1 MITSGGPLS
10 ISRRTEIIDLIDPMN
25 HWHEISNFDLY
36 EPTLNA
42 VGAFLYYHR
51 QNASA
56 RGWPYQ
62 PLICGG
68 WNISGWNNQ
77 SQILSNVTTWSGPK
91 TNNNCGGSSVDHI
104 GKCRNLTPMC
114 TKRAWASSI
123 VLNKI
128 SKSESLEKSG
138 STYFEYL
145 LRNNE
150 SEILW
155 ITGGM
160 QQNRH
165 PHSSTEFVTLSE
177 SQLFSRIIGPELP
190 FTIYQHCMIEYDY
203 NAIFLIGGVQ
213 NGTGSLQE
221 RSVQHSKKT
230 WIVDPTN
237 GFEIKEGPDL
247 NVARSFHC
255 GGKMVVDGKVILFV
269 AGGEE
274 HGPASEFNI
283 LDSVEFLDP
292 SSMEQGWKLGKIC
305 HYIST

>member
-10 ISRRTEIIDLIDPMN
+10 ISRYTEIIDLIDPRN

-42 VGAFLYYHR
+42 VGAFL
-51 QNASA
+51 N
-56 RGWPYQ
+56 YQ

-68 WNISGWNNQ
+68 WNNQ
-77 SQILSNVTTWSGPK
+77 SQSLSNVITWIGPK
-91 TNNNCGGSSVDHI
+91 SNDNFGGSPVDYI
-104 GKCRNLTPMC
+104 GKCSKLTPMC

-190 FTIYQHCMIEYDY
+190 FTIYQHCMIEYDN

-237 GFEIKEGPDL
+237 GFEIKEGPAL

-255 GGKMVVDGKVILFV
+255 GGKMIVDGKVILFV
-269 AGGEE
+269 AGGEG

-292 SSMEQGWKLGKIC
+292 SSMEQGWKLGKIF

>member
-10 ISRRTEIIDLIDPMN
+10 VSRFTEIIDLIDPRN
-25 HWHEISNFDLY
+25 EISNFDLY

-42 VGAFLYYHR
+42 VGAFL
-51 QNASA
+51 N
-56 RGWPYQ
+56 YQ

-68 WNISGWNNQ
+68 WNNQ
-77 SQILSNVTTWSGPK
+77 SQSLSNVTTWIGP
-91 TNNNCGGSSVDHI
+91 DYI
-104 GKCRNLTPMC
+104 GKCSKLTPMC

-237 GFEIKEGPDL
+237 GFEIKEGPAL

-255 GGKMVVDGKVILFV
+255 GGKMIVDGKVILFV
-269 AGGEE
+269 AGGEG

-292 SSMEQGWKLGKIC
+292 SSMEHGWKLGKIFY
-305 HYIST
+305 YIST

>member
-10 ISRRTEIIDLIDPMN
+10 ISRHTEIIDLIDPRN

-42 VGAFLYYHR
+42 VGAFL
-51 QNASA
+51 N
-56 RGWPYQ
+56 YQ

-68 WNISGWNNQ
+68 WNNQ
-77 SQILSNVTTWSGPK
+77 SQSLSNVTTWIGPK
-91 TNNNCGGSSVDHI
+91 TNDNCGESPVDYI
-104 GKCRNLTPMC
+104 GKPSKLTPMC
-114 TKRAWASSI
+114 TKRSRASSI

-190 FTIYQHCMIEYDY
+190 FTIYQHCMIEYDN

-213 NGTGSLQE
+213 NGTGSFQE

-269 AGGEE
+269 AGGEG

-292 SSMEQGWKLGKIC
+292 SSMEHGWKLGKIFY
-305 HYIST
+305 YIST